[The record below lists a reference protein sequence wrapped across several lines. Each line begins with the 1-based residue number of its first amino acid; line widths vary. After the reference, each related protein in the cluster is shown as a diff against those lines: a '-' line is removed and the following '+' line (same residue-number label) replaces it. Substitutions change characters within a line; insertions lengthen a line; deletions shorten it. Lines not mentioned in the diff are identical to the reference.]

1 MEGYISPVISDS
13 EFLLKCGEDYLQGR
27 SGICRKR
34 LQFQSGFRGK
44 YGEYHSLLRFGRDRR
59 FTSAVTQITEAEL
72 GSEAVKN
79 ALGADYWTISGNRIM
94 PIISEGKVVT
104 PIPMPTF
111 ADGDSASSVTKS
123 FTLPLAYESE
133 KGTEAITWSSSNP
146 EIIAIDGADALVKGV
161 IADAQVTLTAQT
173 GSGKTKSITVTVVS
187 NLVLEIDQEYE
198 ARDLHHCR
206 CGKLS
211 GGFGYKLPVGD

>member
-34 LQFQSGFRGK
+34 LQFQSDS
-44 YGEYHSLLRFGRDRR
+44 EANTANITACFGLAGTGR

-146 EIIAIDGADALVKGV
+146 EIIAIDGADALVKE
-161 IADAQVTLTAQT
+161 LSQT
-173 GSGKTKSITVTVVS
+173 
-187 NLVLEIDQEYE
+187 
-198 ARDLHHCR
+198 RR
-206 CGKLS
+206 
-211 GGFGYKLPVGD
+211 